1 MTNNMIPSE
10 HLLNDAEIVEFITN
24 GFMILETGV
33 PTNVNQIILDKLN
46 SLDSNP
52 GDEILEFV
60 PELSEIYKSFP
71 VAGAL
76 ASLLGKDYA
85 LNDHRHC
92 HRNPSGSRSQIWHQ
106 DSIDGAQ
113 IQERHGTS
121 IKQILMMYYPQ
132 EVDDRNGPTA
142 IIPGSHLLSNHS
154 RDRTA
159 AQGNFRN
166 QVLGKLD
173 AGSVIL
179 LHYDIWHAGTKNVSG
194 KIRYMLKFLFD
205 RTSESKVP
213 SWNHDSSNLLDIT
226 KLLDQRPAFGL
237 QPSLSGKIR
246 KARRDMWNT
255 LYGSNSAFEDYYDQF
270 SGPWPENSMKR

>member
-1 MTNNMIPSE
+1 VTEITIPTE
-10 HLLNDAEIVEFITN
+10 HLLSDKQMVTFISN
-24 GFMILETGV
+24 GFMILESGV
-33 PTNVNQIILDKLN
+33 PSSVNEGILNDLN

-52 GDEILEFV
+52 GDEILEYV
-60 PELSEIYKSFP
+60 PELAKIYQSLP

-76 ASLLGKDYA
+76 SSLLGSDYV

-113 IQERHGTS
+113 IQKRHGTS

-132 EVDDRNGPTA
+132 DVDEKNGPTA

-159 AQGNFRN
+159 SQGNFRH
-166 QVLGKLD
+166 QVLGKLK

-205 RTSESKVP
+205 RISESTAP
-213 SWNHDSSNLLDIT
+213 SWNHNRTNLLETT
-226 KLLDQRPAFGL
+226 KQLDQSPTLGL
-237 QPSLSGKIR
+237 QPSISGRIR
-246 KARRDMWNT
+246 KARRDMWNN
-255 LYGSNSAFEDYYDQF
+255 LYGSNSAVEEYYDRF
-270 SGPWPENSMKR
+270 SGAWPENSMKG

>member
-132 EVDDRNGPTA
+132 EV
-142 IIPGSHLLSNHS
+142 LLK
-154 RDRTA
+154 
-159 AQGNFRN
+159 G
-166 QVLGKLD
+166 
-173 AGSVIL
+173 
-179 LHYDIWHAGTKNVSG
+179 
-194 KIRYMLKFLFD
+194 
-205 RTSESKVP
+205 
-213 SWNHDSSNLLDIT
+213 
-226 KLLDQRPAFGL
+226 
-237 QPSLSGKIR
+237 
-246 KARRDMWNT
+246 
-255 LYGSNSAFEDYYDQF
+255 
-270 SGPWPENSMKR
+270 